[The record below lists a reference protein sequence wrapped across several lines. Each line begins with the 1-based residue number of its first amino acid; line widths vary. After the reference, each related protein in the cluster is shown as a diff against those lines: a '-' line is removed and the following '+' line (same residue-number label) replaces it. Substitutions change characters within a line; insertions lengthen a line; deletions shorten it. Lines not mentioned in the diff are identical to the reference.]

1 MKPTIE
7 DLKDTFKISFEAF
20 EDSRLEADEVWNLYH
35 NRHFTRDQLHV
46 LADRGQPAETFNV
59 IKMFSRMLVGYYSTV
74 VNTAVVK
81 PRWPRDVTTAT
92 VLNDIID
99 YTFNDNRF
107 NTVEGDKIKLSAM
120 VSGLLVSFVD
130 VVATKEKDEFG
141 RTINRILISHVPDSE
156 VLLDPMSR
164 ADDYSDA
171 RWLHRYKWMPK
182 EAMIKLFGKEKTEE
196 LEAYYNY
203 TDAPEADFEYLYKQR
218 FVGKYKI
225 HDNYLVTHTVME
237 DEDGKRWSIF
247 WCDETILKKEEI
259 TFKEVRWPYR
269 VERIHSSDK
278 TEYYGIFREVI
289 QSQHALNQA
298 VIKIQLLVNSN
309 KAFVAQGA
317 VENIADFETAYNR
330 VTGVIPVLDIGK
342 IKEVQ
347 STVDVQ
353 QQYVIINNALE
364 RIKQVLGI
372 NDSFLGMA
380 YASDS
385 GRKVKLQQNAT
396 IMSLRYITARIE
408 SFYELLAY
416 DVAKLSQQ
424 YYKAHQV
431 LSITDEI
438 TGTRWTELNKPIM
451 EYTGQLN
458 PITGEPMQRPVL
470 LPETNPANGDF
481 IEDEEGNIVLGPVP
495 EEASDFE
502 FTKFEIRIDSSAYND
517 DDERSQ
523 LLVETVMS
531 GAIGQMVMQVNPAGF
546 FKMASL
552 SIRNMKSRYSP
563 EIAEVLNQ
571 TAQML
576 GGNPQ
581 MNAQIA
587 AANQGSQAGFSS
599 QPQSETLGV
608 PTPGQQGEM

>member
-1 MKPTIE
+1 MKPVIE
-7 DLKDTFKISFEAF
+7 DLRDMFKISYDAF
-20 EDSRLEADEVWNLYH
+20 EDSRNEADEVWNLYH
-35 NRHFTRDQLHV
+35 NRHFTPTQLAV
-46 LADRGQPAETFNV
+46 LANRGQPAETFNIV
-59 IKMFSRMLVGYYSTV
+59 KMFSRMLVGYYSTV

-81 PRWPRDVTTAT
+81 PRWPRDVTTAS

-99 YTFNDNRF
+99 YTFNDNRI

-120 VSGLLVSFVD
+120 VSGLLVSFID
-130 VVATKEKDEFG
+130 VVATPEKDEFG
-141 RTINRILISHVPDSE
+141 RTVNRILASHVPDSE
-156 VLLDPMSR
+156 VLLDPISR

-182 EAMIKLFGKEKTEE
+182 EGLIKLFGKAKVDE
-196 LEAYYNY
+196 LEAYYNF
-203 TDAPEADFEYLYKQR
+203 TEAKEADFEWAYKDR
-218 FVGKYKI
+218 FVGRYRI
-225 HDNYLVTHTVME
+225 HDNYLVVHTVMD
-237 DEDGKRWSIF
+237 DEDGRRWSIF
-247 WCDETILKKEEI
+247 WANETILKKEEI

-298 VIKIQLLVNSN
+298 VLKIQLMVNSE
-309 KAFVAQGA
+309 KVLVEEGA

-330 VTGVIPVLDIGK
+330 VTGVIPVLKLNQIRAEKSGVDI
-342 IKEVQ
+342 
-347 STVDVQ
+347 Q
-353 QQYVIINNALE
+353 QQYLIIDNALA

-380 YASDS
+380 FASDS
-385 GRKVKLQQNAT
+385 GRKVKLQQQAT

-416 DVAKLSQQ
+416 DIAKLSQQ

-431 LSITDEI
+431 LSITDDI
-438 TGTRWTELNKPIM
+438 TGIRWTELNKPIE
-451 EYTGQLN
+451 EYTGQMDQL
-458 PITGEPMQRPVL
+458 TGQPVIQPVL
-470 LPETNPANGDF
+470 LPEVDPANGDF
-481 IEDEEGNIVLGPVP
+481 IEDEDGNIILAPVAT
-495 EEASDFE
+495 EETDFA

-563 EIAEVLNQ
+563 EISDVLNQ
-571 TAQML
+571 TAEML
-576 GGNPQ
+576 GGDPA
-581 MNAQIA
+581 MNQQIA
-587 AANQGSQAGFSS
+587 QANQGANAGFAN
-599 QPQSETLGV
+599 QPGSETLGL
-608 PTPGQQGEM
+608 PDQRQQGEL

>member
-1 MKPTIE
+1 MKPIIE
-7 DLKDTFKISFEAF
+7 DLQDTFKISYEAF
-20 EDSRLEADEVWNLYH
+20 EESRNESDEVWNLYH
-35 NRHFTRDQLHV
+35 NRHYTRDQLAV
-46 LADRGQPAETFNV
+46 LANRGQPAETFNV

-81 PRWPRDVTTAT
+81 PRWPRDVTTAC

-99 YTFNDNRF
+99 YTFNDNRI
-107 NTVEGDKIKLSAM
+107 NTVEGDKIKLGAM

-130 VVATKEKDEFG
+130 VVETDEKDEFG
-141 RTINRILISHVPDSE
+141 RTVNRIVISHVPDSE

-182 EAMIKLFGKEKTEE
+182 EAMERLFGKEAVSKLEE
-196 LEAYYNY
+196 YYNF
-203 TDAPEADFEYLYKQR
+203 TEAKEADFEWMYKDR
-218 FVGKYKI
+218 FVGKYRV
-225 HDNYLVTHTVME
+225 HNNYLVVHTVMD

-247 WCDETILKKEEI
+247 WNDEVILKKEEI

-278 TEYYGIFREVI
+278 TEYYGIFHEVI

-298 VIKIQLLVNSN
+298 VLKIQLLVNSN
-309 KAFVAQGA
+309 KCFVEDGA
-317 VENIADFETAYNR
+317 VANLADFETAYNR
-330 VTGVIPVLDIGK
+330 VTGVIPVLKLGGIQDK
-342 IKEVQ
+342 Q
-347 STVDVQ
+347 SSIDVQ
-353 QQYVIINNALE
+353 QQYVIIDQALG

-380 YASDS
+380 FASDS

-431 LSITDEI
+431 LSITDEL
-438 TGTRWTELNKPIM
+438 TGDRWVELNQPIM
-451 EYTGQLN
+451 EFTGQID
-458 PITGEPMQRPVL
+458 PMTGQPQQRPVL
-470 LPETNPANGDF
+470 LPEVNPANGDF
-481 IEDEEGNIVLGPVP
+481 VEDANGNIVLAPVAT
-495 EEASDFE
+495 EESDFE

-531 GAIGQMVMQVNPAGF
+531 GAIGQMMMQVNPAGF

-563 EIAEVLNQ
+563 EIADALNQ
-571 TAQML
+571 TAMML
-576 GGNPQ
+576 GANPA
-581 MNAQIA
+581 MNQQIA
-587 AANQGSQAGFSS
+587 QVNQGSQQGFAS
-599 QPQSETLGV
+599 QPQSETLGI
-608 PTPGQQGEM
+608 PTPGQQGEL